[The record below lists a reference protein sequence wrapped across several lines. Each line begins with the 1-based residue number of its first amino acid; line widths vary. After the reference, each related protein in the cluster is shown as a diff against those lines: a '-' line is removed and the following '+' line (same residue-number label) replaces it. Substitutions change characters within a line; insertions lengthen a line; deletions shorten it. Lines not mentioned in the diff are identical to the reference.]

1 MNYIHVVLLGLASTF
16 VLLPPSPSKGFPGK
30 EFPSFLVLSLTLP
43 SLCYKQT
50 RILILLSGEEAQT
63 HTTADSLPLE
73 GHNLYKI
80 LQ

>member
-50 RILILLSGEEAQT
+50 RILILSGEEAQT
-63 HTTADSLPLE
+63 HTTADSLQLE
-73 GHNLYKI
+73 GQQLV
-80 LQ
+80 